1 MPAQA
6 NEEHLNSDEVP
17 LLVDSKGIARR
28 TITGVSNGS
37 SSCGAHTPAILE
49 PVFNVT
55 AVHNTIQV
63 NYFNKPTQN
72 ISGRS
77 WGGFGASQDLN
88 MPTNPGE
95 PQRQRLVQNGIRD
108 PDRYSLKDAHTTLH
122 SHSSSRELRSSQPPP
137 DHYFDQPY
145 DWWTPGRYFTIWA
158 VNDRDEDVEI
168 HKKSF
173 ILLDSKGDQGLGV
186 LVSSLK
192 VEECGQVEH
201 NSSARRALML
211 LMNDREYD
219 TMTDAEQ
226 EPGLLAASEE
236 NFEAIEK
243 KLAKLHLSSDS
254 DLRVPPG
261 TLVKLQHTYNIP
273 FAKYKCRDLGEL
285 QSDALDELRIHYLVN
300 LAQKWNL
307 KKPMQENL
315 RVS

>member
-1 MPAQA
+1 MPAQDD
-6 NEEHLNSDEVP
+6 EEHLDSDDVS
-17 LLVDSKGIARR
+17 LLLDSRGVTRR
-28 TITGVSNGS
+28 TITGASNGVS
-37 SSCGAHTPAILE
+37 SRGAHTPAILE

-63 NYFNKPTQN
+63 NYFINPTQN

-77 WGGFGASQDLN
+77 SGGFGASQDLN
-88 MPTNPGE
+88 MPTNTGE
-95 PQRQRLVQNGIRD
+95 PQRSRIAQNGFRD
-108 PDRYSLKDAHTTLH
+108 SDQHSLKDAHTTLH
-122 SHSSSRELRSSQPPP
+122 SQSSSRELRSSQPPH

-158 VNDRDEDVEI
+158 VNDKDEDVEI
-168 HKKSF
+168 HEKSF

-186 LVSSLK
+186 LVTSLK
-192 VEECGQVEH
+192 VEESGQVEH

-211 LMNDREYD
+211 LTNHGEYD
-219 TMTDAEQ
+219 TIADTEQ
-226 EPGLLAASEE
+226 TTGLFAASADY
-236 NFEAIEK
+236 FEAIEK
-243 KLAKLHLSSDS
+243 KLTKLHLSSDS

-307 KKPMQENL
+307 KKQMQDHL